1 MRAYERTMAV
11 LLALGFAACATTSVK
26 AVWKDE
32 AYQNQPK
39 KVLVISMFKNETAR
53 RMVEDEFRKHL
64 RYRGIDSA
72 PGYEVFPG
80 SELPTKETIVE
91 KVRSDGFDSLLLIR
105 LIDTRTEQRTI
116 TTGPTTYA
124 PAHYG
129 MPMTG
134 YYNQGYQAYYSS
146 TYQVEDRY
154 ATVQSN
160 FYDAATERLVWTA
173 TSDTWLADS
182 DQKTV
187 KTFVSVMM
195 ESLQKQKIVH

>member
-1 MRAYERTMAV
+1 MVV
-11 LLALGFAACATTSVK
+11 LLVLGFAACATTSVK

-32 AYQNQPK
+32 AYQSQPK
-39 KVLVISMFKNETAR
+39 RVLVITMFKNETTR
-53 RMVEDEFRKHL
+53 RMVEDEFRNHL
-64 RYRGIDSA
+64 KYRGIDA
-72 PGYEVFPG
+72 VPGYEVFPEN
-80 SELPTKETIVE
+80 ELPTKETVVGQV
-91 KVRSDGFDSLLLIR
+91 KSGGFDSLLLIR
-105 LIDTRTEQRTI
+105 LIDTRTEQRTV

-134 YYNQGYQAYYSS
+134 YYNQGYQSFYSS

-160 FYDAATERLVWTA
+160 FYDAAKEKLVWTA
-173 TSDTWLADS
+173 TSDIWLVDS

-195 ESLQKQKIVH
+195 ESLQKQKIVR

>member
-134 YYNQGYQAYYSS
+134 Y
-146 TYQVEDRY
+146 
-154 ATVQSN
+154 VQSN